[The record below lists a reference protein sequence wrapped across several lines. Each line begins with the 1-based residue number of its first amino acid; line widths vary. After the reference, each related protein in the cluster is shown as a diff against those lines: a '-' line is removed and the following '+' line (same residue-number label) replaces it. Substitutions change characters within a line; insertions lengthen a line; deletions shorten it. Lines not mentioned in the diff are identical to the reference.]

1 MIYIIYFAILFLLI
15 CWVIYQ
21 KGNEEISMEE
31 IRKDWKA
38 FSIEAEKWK
47 VINKYDLYKLENR
60 GKYGVLV
67 FDKEVT
73 ASPYPYSLPP
83 TSEATKQ
90 HAYLCYY
97 DKKNKRLPRYW
108 ADIYGIDANVIQAKI
123 NVQGFVIVYTNGK
136 GRFRIDL
143 DFLNKDIQELQ

>member
-31 IRKDWKA
+31 IRKNWKA

-60 GKYGVLV
+60 GK
-67 FDKEVT
+67 
-73 ASPYPYSLPP
+73 
-83 TSEATKQ
+83 
-90 HAYLCYY
+90 
-97 DKKNKRLPRYW
+97 
-108 ADIYGIDANVIQAKI
+108 
-123 NVQGFVIVYTNGK
+123 
-136 GRFRIDL
+136 
-143 DFLNKDIQELQ
+143 

>member
-1 MIYIIYFAILFLLI
+1 MI
-15 CWVIYQ
+15 
-21 KGNEEISMEE
+21 EE
-31 IRKDWKA
+31 
-38 FSIEAEKWK
+38 
-47 VINKYDLYKLENR
+47 
-60 GKYGVLV
+60 G
-67 FDKEVT
+67 
-73 ASPYPYSLPP
+73 
-83 TSEATKQ
+83 
-90 HAYLCYY
+90 YY